1 MIVFAGG
8 LLGGLAG
15 LFAWALCKAAAL
27 GDRQA
32 AAAPVYSQERR
43 NVGTCGSC
51 GGAVMFGPEERLAS
65 CECGD
70 CQIPRRFFEVA
81 S

>member
-1 MIVFAGG
+1 MLMFAGG
-8 LLGGLAG
+8 LFGGLAG
-15 LFAWALCKAAAL
+15 LFAWALCRAAAL
-27 GDRQA
+27 GDKQA
-32 AAAPVYSQERR
+32 VYSQERR

-51 GGAVMFGPEERLAS
+51 GGPVMFGPEERLAS
-65 CECGD
+65 CSCGD